1 MKARR
6 HVVKLPAKI
15 GLILIGL
22 SFFSCN
28 VLKRVEP
35 DELLLTDFEIY
46 ADSVETSNSDVESL
60 VSQQPNAK
68 VLGFPLKLHMY
79 NLAKPNPDSAYQD
92 WLYRKE
98 KRYDRLER
106 LLSQKQVER
115 LGESFFVSGLSN
127 GLKKAGEAPVVLD
140 SSLTQKSLDRI
151 RAYYNTKGYFNNTG
165 SVQVD
170 TTGNQRVATRYD
182 IDLGSPFM
190 IDTITYQFSSPD
202 IDSIYALHKEESLV
216 RVGEQFDLAAF
227 TAERERL
234 TDLFRNTGIWNF
246 QESTISYDILRDTIL
261 ARDDQQMEVELN
273 IENPRLRGGGDA
285 PPYRVHRIDSVNI
298 FVDHSFADQRDSLK
312 SVVEDNF
319 TIYYKGELRYKPKAL
334 RNAVFLEQG
343 QVYRE
348 IDRVRT
354 YRQINNLNT
363 FRYPNIEMIEQG
375 EDLLTTNIY
384 LSARPKNSLSVDFD
398 VIHSNIQRIGIG
410 MGAALITRNVF
421 GGAETLSLNGRATFG
436 LLSDDS
442 LTEDF
447 FTEISADISLVF
459 PRIWMFSFLN
469 AQRLIPS
476 YMLPQSKITLGTSY
490 QNNIGLDKQTLNQLL
505 SYTWSPND
513 LTRNVF
519 ELLNIEYV
527 RNLNPENFYNVYQ
540 STYDRLDDIATEPE
554 FLNNPDLTDFYEPT
568 DDPSDP
574 FQLIIPDGTT
584 GFTNAILDGE
594 VVPEDPDT
602 FRDVFRIEERRI
614 RLTENNLIFSSNY
627 QFTQNSQSDINDRS
641 FHQFRWRI
649 ESAGNVLS
657 ALAGLFSFDKNE
669 NGQRLFLGVPY
680 SQYVKTE
687 VEYIKHWELTPTNVL
702 AFRSF
707 AGIAIPYGNADNIP
721 FVRSYFAGG
730 ANDNRAW
737 FPYSLG
743 PGSTD
748 NINDFNE
755 ANFKLAFNL
764 EYRFPIVGD
773 LKGALFTDVGN
784 IWNVWDQTTLDS
796 ATFSGFSSLKDI
808 AVGTGFG
815 LRYDFSFFVFRADL
829 GFKTYNPARIPSERW
844 FAEYNFA
851 NSVVQIGINYPF

>member
-1 MKARR
+1 MRARW

-15 GLILIGL
+15 GLFLVGL

-35 DELLLTDFEIY
+35 DELLLTDFEVY
-46 ADSVETSNSDVESL
+46 ADSVKTTNSDVQSL
-60 VSQQPNAK
+60 VSQKPNSR
-68 VLGFPLKLHMY
+68 VLGIPLKLHLY

-98 KRYDRLER
+98 NRYDRLEAI
-106 LLSQKQVER
+106 LSQKQVER

-127 GLKKAGEAPVVLD
+127 GLKKAGEAPVVID

-165 SVQVD
+165 SARVD
-170 TTGNQRVATRYD
+170 TTDKQRASTRYD
-182 IDLGSPFM
+182 IDLGKPYI
-190 IDTITYQFSSPD
+190 IDTISYRFSSPAV
-202 IDSIYALHKEESLV
+202 DSIYQLHKEESLV
-216 RVGEQFDLAAF
+216 RSGEQFDLVNF

-246 QESTISYDILRDTIL
+246 QESTINYDILRDTIL
-261 ARDDQQMEVELN
+261 DRDDQLMEVELN
-273 IENPRLRGGGDA
+273 IENPRLRGGGQA

-298 FVDHSFADQRDSLK
+298 FVNYNFQDQKDSLQ
-312 SVVEDNF
+312 SITEDNF
-319 TIYYKGELRYKPKAL
+319 TIYYKDKLRYKPKAL
-334 RNAVFLEQG
+334 LNAVFLEHG

-348 IDRVRT
+348 IDRIRT
-354 YRQINNLNT
+354 YRQINNLNS
-363 FRYPNIEMIEQG
+363 FRYPNIELVDQG
-375 EDLLTTNIY
+375 DELLTTNIY
-384 LSARPKNSLSVDFD
+384 LSARPRNSLSLDLD

-410 MGAALITRNVF
+410 VGAALVTRNVF
-421 GGAETLSLNGRATFG
+421 GGAEMLSLNGRATFG
-436 LLSDDS
+436 FLSDQS
-442 LTEDF
+442 LPEDF
-447 FTEISADISLVF
+447 FTEISADINLIF
-459 PRIWMFSFLN
+459 PRIWMFSFVN
-469 AQRLIPS
+469 AQRVIPN
-476 YMLPQSKITLGTSY
+476 YMLPQSRISFGTTF
-490 QNNIGLDKQTLNQLL
+490 QKNIGLDKQTLNLL
-505 SYTWSPND
+505 LGYTWSPNVK
-513 LTRNVF
+513 TKNAF

-540 STYDRLDDIATEPE
+540 STYGRLNDIAEKDDYQS
-554 FLNNPDLTDFYEPT
+554 NPDLADFYEPA
-568 DDPSDP
+568 DDPDDP
-574 FQLIIPDGTT
+574 QRLIIPDGTT
-584 GFTNAILDGE
+584 GFTNAILTGS
-594 VVPEDPDT
+594 VPPQDPDD
-602 FRDVFRIEERRI
+602 FGDVFRIEERRV
-614 RLTENNLIFSSNY
+614 RLTENNFIFSSNY
-627 QFTQNSQSDINDRS
+627 QFTLNNQSDLNDRS
-641 FHQFRWRI
+641 FHQFRWRV
-649 ESAGNVLS
+649 ETAGNILS
-657 ALAGLFSFDKNE
+657 AFAGILSLGKNE
-669 NGQRLFLGVPY
+669 AGQNLLFGVPY

-687 VEYIKHWELTPTNVL
+687 VEYIKHWALTATNVL

-730 ANDNRAW
+730 SNDNRAW

-764 EYRFPIVGD
+764 EYRFPIIGD

-796 ATFSGFSSLKDI
+796 ATFSGFESLKDI

-815 LRYDFSFFVFRADL
+815 LRYDFSFFVFRADM
-829 GFKTYNPARIPSERW
+829 GFKTYNPARIPSQRW

>member
-1 MKARR
+1 MKARW

-15 GLILIGL
+15 GLFLVGL

-35 DELLLTDFEIY
+35 DELLLTDFEVY
-46 ADSVETSNSDVESL
+46 ADSVKTTDSKIESL
-60 VSQQPNAK
+60 ISQKPNSK
-68 VLGFPLKLHMY
+68 ILGVPLKLHLY
-79 NLAKPNPDSAYQD
+79 NLAKPYPDSAYQD
-92 WLYRKE
+92 WLYRKD
-98 KRYDRLER
+98 KRYDRLEA

-127 GLKKAGEAPVVLD
+127 GLKKAGEAPVVTD
-140 SSLTQKSLDRI
+140 SLLTQKSLDRI

-165 SVQVD
+165 SAHLD
-170 TTGNQRVATRYD
+170 TTGQQRAAVRYD
-182 IDLGSPFM
+182 IALGKPYT
-190 IDTITYQFSSPD
+190 IDTILYKFSSPA
-202 IDSIYALHKEESLV
+202 IDSIYQLHRDESLV
-216 RVGEQFDLAAF
+216 RVGQQFDLVDF

-246 QESTISYDILRDTIL
+246 QESTINYDILRDTIL
-261 ARDDQQMEVELN
+261 EKDDQKMEVELN
-273 IENPRLRGGGDA
+273 IENPRLRGGGEA

-298 FVDHSFADQRDSLK
+298 FLNHSFQDQKDSLK
-312 SVVEDNF
+312 FVTEDNF
-319 TIYYKGELRYKPKAL
+319 TIYYKDKLRYKPKAL

-348 IDRVRT
+348 IDRIRT

-363 FRYPNIEMIEQG
+363 FRYPNIELLDQG

-384 LSARPKNSLSVDFD
+384 LSPRPRNSLSLDLD

-410 MGAALITRNVF
+410 VGAALITRNVF
-421 GGAETLSLNGRATFG
+421 GGAEMLSLNGRATFG
-436 LLSDDS
+436 LLSDES
-442 LTEDF
+442 LPEDF
-447 FTEISADISLVF
+447 FTEISADINLIF
-459 PRIWMFSFLN
+459 PRIWMFSFVN
-469 AQRLIPS
+469 AQRIIPN
-476 YMLPQSKITLGTSY
+476 YMLPQSKISLGTTY
-490 QNNIGLDKQTLNQLL
+490 QQNIGLDKQTLNSLL
-505 SYTWSPND
+505 AYTWSPND
-513 LTRNVF
+513 VTKNVF

-540 STYDRLDDIATEPE
+540 STYDRLNNIAGDDGYQ
-554 FLNNPDLTDFYEPT
+554 NNPDLADFYEPA
-568 DDPSDP
+568 DDPGDP
-574 FQLIIPDGTT
+574 QQLIIPEGTT
-584 GFTNAILDGE
+584 GFTNAILDGG
-594 VVPEDPDT
+594 VPPEDPDD
-602 FRDVFRIEERRI
+602 FGDVFRIEERRV
-614 RLTENNLIFSSNY
+614 RLTENNFIFSSNY
-627 QFTQNSQSDINDRS
+627 QFTQNNQTDINDRG

-649 ESAGNVLS
+649 ETAGNVLS
-657 ALAGLFSFDKNE
+657 ALAGLLSFEKNE
-669 NGQRLFLGVPY
+669 AGQRLFFGVPY

-687 VEYIKHWELTPTNVL
+687 VEYIKHWELNATNVL

-730 ANDNRAW
+730 SNDNRAW

-796 ATFSGFSSLKDI
+796 ATFSGFESLKDI

-829 GFKTYNPARIPSERW
+829 GFKTYNPARIPSQRW